1 MKSRGQEEL
10 DEYIFTRP
18 EMARLLGITEN
29 ALKHRMRRG
38 GGGLDYRLFGNK
50 YLFKRPGANIVNG
63 PPLATPKSHEK
74 ILRDYDRSVQKRLF
88 PKRYDRGTTHEEHG
102 GKPSRKGKY
111 TKSIFKYHNEMKML
125 NSLQN
130 KYQNPAQRREFEAM
144 NEEALKEADKRAKKK
159 TEELLGE
166 YHGRPKYG
174 GPVGLARS
182 VWNSPYEIDKEP
194 PPSTSYYIGGTRN
207 FIGYGNSDPPEEK
220 QETIVTWDEPV
231 TKDPGA
237 DYKPGQFKHLDEAIK
252 NSKDNKR

>member
-1 MKSRGQEEL
+1 
-10 DEYIFTRP
+10 
-18 EMARLLGITEN
+18 MARLLGITEN

-63 PPLATPKSHEK
+63 PPLDHPKDPHEK
-74 ILRDYDRSVQKRLF
+74 SLEDYDRKVQKRLF
-88 PKRYDRGTTHEEHG
+88 PKRYDRGATHEEHG

-111 TKSIFKYHNEMKML
+111 TKSVFKYHNEMKML
-125 NSLQN
+125 NSLQG
-130 KYQNPAQRREFEAM
+130 KYQNDAQRREFEAM

-159 TEELLGE
+159 TDSFLND

-174 GPVGLARS
+174 GMIRGYSQPYYEL
-182 VWNSPYEIDKEP
+182 PYELDREP
-194 PPSTSYYIGGTRN
+194 PPSSSFHIGGKPYGEQE
-207 FIGYGNSDPPEEK
+207 GYGNYAPSEEEK
-220 QETIVTWDEPV
+220 QKPIITWDEPV
-231 TKDPGA
+231 IKDPGA